1 MTDVLL
7 RIEALSKR
15 FGGVLAS
22 DAISLEVPAGELHA
36 IIGPNGAGK
45 TTLIGQLA
53 GEIAPDGGRIEF
65 AKADITRLPAWRRS
79 RLGLA
84 RSFQITSLF
93 PDFSALDNVALAVQA
108 HAGHSFRFWRDARSE
123 PGLREPA
130 RAALARLAIAERAD
144 MLVSRLSHGEH
155 RFHVVLDQQDGNLA
169 LELAQRGNHARALV
183 RPHPGHRLIE
193 QQHARP
199 GGERDGELELAL
211 LAVA

>member
-65 AKADITRLPAWRRS
+65 AKADITRLPA
-79 RLGLA
+79 
-84 RSFQITSLF
+84 
-93 PDFSALDNVALAVQA
+93 
-108 HAGHSFRFWRDARSE
+108 
-123 PGLREPA
+123 
-130 RAALARLAIAERAD
+130 
-144 MLVSRLSHGEH
+144 
-155 RFHVVLDQQDGNLA
+155 
-169 LELAQRGNHARALV
+169 
-183 RPHPGHRLIE
+183 
-193 QQHARP
+193 
-199 GGERDGELELAL
+199 
-211 LAVA
+211 